1 MRHAELCPSQHGL
14 RRRRFPH
21 PATSGIWSLPTRARP
36 SRAECS
42 DQSCFKISPQITQIT
57 RIHMDSKLH
66 LEPRSLDRTNLIMFI
81 ARRSLNSFL
90 NRCNLRNL
98 WILFQCIRSHV
109 VLRQIPTASVFDQ
122 GESLHAAALFEGS
135 LIKRHH
141 RVSGNRSSR
150 GLFFSYIL
158 QIASAH
164 LAEFVV
170 ELLKSRF
177 GFIQSSI
184 VTPFIR
190 SFVVKL
196 FVASGVNI
204 FNRSVEHGLCRRRH
218 AAATNALAAACESEK
233 QEDYCQDR
241 DQRSATLPQD

>member
-36 SRAECS
+36 SRAVCS
-42 DQSCFKISPQITQIT
+42 DQSCFKISPQIT
-57 RIHMDSKLH
+57 L
-66 LEPRSLDRTNLIMFI
+66 I

-90 NRCNLRNL
+90 NRWNLRNL

-109 VLRQIPTASVFDQ
+109 VLRQIPTAAVFDQ
-122 GESLHAAALFEGS
+122 RESLHAAALFEGS

-141 RVSGNRSSR
+141 RVSGDRSSR

-164 LAEFVV
+164 LTEFVM

-233 QEDYCQDR
+233 QEDCCQDR